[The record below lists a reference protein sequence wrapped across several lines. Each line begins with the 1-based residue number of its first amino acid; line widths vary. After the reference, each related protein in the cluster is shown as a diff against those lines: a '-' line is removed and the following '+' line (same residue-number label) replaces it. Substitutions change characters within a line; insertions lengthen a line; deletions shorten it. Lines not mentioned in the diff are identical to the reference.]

1 MQVSFHICWPVNREI
16 CTTDVRWWV
25 SWDELVH
32 NLVPRTSHFVPSIML
47 RGACAMRQPNMP
59 YKKASHRKVRT
70 GCIQCKRRRVKVRVS
85 RDVIPLLL
93 LRFVSAD
100 ILVVWRKKT
109 KMPQLCSISVRMQF
123 QDRVRRW
130 LESCAYHFSATAE
143 ANCFTC
149 PVWPPRVF
157 FLGLQAPTSL
167 DHVNSWIASRQ

>member
-1 MQVSFHICWPVNREI
+1 
-16 CTTDVRWWV
+16 
-25 SWDELVH
+25 
-32 NLVPRTSHFVPSIML
+32 
-47 RGACAMRQPNMP
+47 MP

-93 LRFVSAD
+93 
-100 ILVVWRKKT
+100 
-109 KMPQLCSISVRMQF
+109 
-123 QDRVRRW
+123 
-130 LESCAYHFSATAE
+130 HFSATAE

-167 DHVNSWIASRQ
+167 DHVNS